1 MMKHDHIMPRQA
13 RDKRIS
19 LAKQRLEKGRLV
31 SRSQVDICVISRHV
45 EPNNLSVMEALDIGE
60 EA

>member
-1 MMKHDHIMPRQA
+1 MVKAIMLCQDRLGTNTF
-13 RDKRIS
+13 REK
-19 LAKQRLEKGRLV
+19 RLEKGRLV

-60 EA
+60 A